1 MIDDLAD
8 SFTVRLK
15 LRLELYCVLKTTAV
29 GLKII
34 LIAYNWRL
42 KVSYD
47 FHQQLKYSFT
57 FGRLLDFAIFEAF
70 LKLQGI
76 VMSLT
81 QAENQT
87 LYWLLLTTMEPRRSE
102 ICKWQNLFF
111 YTLYFFPTLYTIF
124 LILMNL
130 II

>member
-81 QAENQT
+81 QSENQT
-87 LYWLLLTTMEPRRSE
+87 LY
-102 ICKWQNLFF
+102 
-111 YTLYFFPTLYTIF
+111 
-124 LILMNL
+124 
-130 II
+130 